1 MPEKESLN
9 IEGTYRPGV
18 LHRRTPG
25 KDAVPLVFD
34 IPRSGNVY
42 PCEFR
47 SPAPFDAV
55 RRSVSMY
62 VEQLYGDAPQHGA
75 TWLYALFPNVYID
88 ANRHELDVD
97 PAWLEGELGQ
107 PLEPSDK
114 SLRGMG
120 LIPRVCGK
128 GDVPLQDGPIT
139 AADLRH
145 RLDHYYWPY
154 HNELTAILDG
164 FRARHGVAFHVSCHS
179 MSSVGGKAVADAGRV
194 RSDFDIGTRNGT
206 TTATP
211 FADAVI
217 ECLKGFG
224 YDVTRDEHFVGAES
238 VRKHG
243 NPEGGV
249 HSLQIEINR
258 SLYMDED
265 TYRRGDRFS
274 EIQGHLS
281 QLAGRLADFARDQMA

>member
-1 MPEKESLN
+1 MTIDE
-9 IEGTYRPGV
+9 TYQPGV
-18 LHRRTPG
+18 LHRRTPTEST
-25 KDAVPLVFD
+25 VPLVFD
-34 IPRSGNVY
+34 IPRSGSDY
-42 PCEFR
+42 PREFQ

-62 VEQLYGDAPQHGA
+62 VEELYRGAPDCGA
-75 TWLYALFPNVYID
+75 TWLYALFPNVTID

-97 PAWLEGELGQ
+97 PAWLDGEWTE

-128 GDVPLQDGPIT
+128 GDVVLQDAPI
-139 AADLRH
+139 AVADLRH
-145 RLDHYYWPY
+145 RLNHYYWPY

-164 FRARHGVAFHVSCHS
+164 FCARYGVAFHVSCHS
-179 MSSVGGKAVADAGRV
+179 MSSVGGKAVPDAGRL

-206 TTATP
+206 TTAP
-211 FADAVI
+211 AFAEVTI

-224 YDVTRDEHFVGAES
+224 YDVTRDEHFIGAES

-243 NPEGGV
+243 NPDGGV

-258 SLYMDED
+258 SIYMDED
-265 TYRRGDRFS
+265 SYRRGDRFT

-281 QLAGRLADFARDQMA
+281 QLARRLSEFARDGNG